1 MRFHVHIACYCFLTG
16 LFGQAGSQAG
26 RSKSKPI
33 RVSLTLAFVADFV
46 HLIAVVDVVA
56 AVAVRRQ
63 ILPGLLLKRIP
74 AHFSHRHQQRY
85 SSNMPITKIHA
96 RMIYDSRGNPTV
108 EVDLT
113 TEKGIFRAAVP
124 SGASTGE
131 LSCPVMVG
139 VFNLGDISPFS
150 RISGFSSRRQQSMSN
165 ARAQ

>member
-1 MRFHVHIACYCFLTG
+1 MRFHVRIACYCFLTG

-33 RVSLTLAFVADFV
+33 RVCLTLAFVADFV

-74 AHFSHRHQQRY
+74 AHLSNLQR
-85 SSNMPITKIHA
+85 SASTMPISKIHA

-139 VFNLGDISPFS
+139 VFNLGDI
-150 RISGFSSRRQQSMSN
+150 
-165 ARAQ
+165 

>member
-1 MRFHVHIACYCFLTG
+1 MRFHVRIACYCFLTG

-139 VFNLGDISPFS
+139 VFNLGDI
-150 RISGFSSRRQQSMSN
+150 
-165 ARAQ
+165 